1 MTDFVKV
8 LKTDEKSIE
17 MMNDLYNDLQKTKIT
32 RSRRSLESMKNQPKK
47 AKQITKEDLIARG
60 VKHTNQYK
68 YSNLIMPESMT
79 IGTRWDYFNKK
90 YVISAH
96 DKHNGT
102 ELFDKCK
109 KLTTYL
115 AEIND
120 ISYNMNT
127 ATLNKNYKISK
138 HLDRANKNDSILIGF
153 GDYTQGEITIYDN
166 NDISHN
172 YDINM
177 KPVMF
182 NGSKYFHEV
191 IDFSGTRYSFV
202 SYMI

>member
-1 MTDFVKV
+1 MEGVKV

-17 MMNDLYNDLQKTKIT
+17 MMKDLYADLLNSKIT

-47 AKQITKEDLIARG
+47 EKQITKEDLIARG

-79 IGTRWDYFNKK
+79 IGTRWDYFKNE
-90 YVISAH
+90 YVVSAH

-109 KLTTYL
+109 SLTTYL
-115 AEIND
+115 ANIND

-127 ATLNKNYKISK
+127 ATLNRNYKISK
-138 HLDRANKNDSILIGF
+138 HLDRRNKNSSILIGF
-153 GDYTQGEITIYDN
+153 GDYEKGEITIYDKK
-166 NDISHN
+166 DISYN

-177 KPVMF
+177 KPILF
-182 NGSKYFHEV
+182 NGSDYYHEV

-202 SYMI
+202 SYLI